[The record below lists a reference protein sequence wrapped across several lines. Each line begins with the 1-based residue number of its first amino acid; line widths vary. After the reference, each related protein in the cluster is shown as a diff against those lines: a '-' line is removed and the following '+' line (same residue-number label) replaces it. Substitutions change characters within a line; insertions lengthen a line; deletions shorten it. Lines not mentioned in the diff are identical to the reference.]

1 MSLLNRQEN
10 SSRKRTS
17 ISKNNRQF
25 LPRGS
30 RIKSACFPAYF
41 HRHAYFGSI
50 SSART
55 RCRVYLGG
63 RCAELFFI
71 FLSCCPRGAEN
82 FPGAMK
88 RQ

>member
-41 HRHAYFGSI
+41 HRRAYFGSI
-50 SSART
+50 SS
-55 RCRVYLGG
+55 
-63 RCAELFFI
+63 
-71 FLSCCPRGAEN
+71 P
-82 FPGAMK
+82 
-88 RQ
+88 